1 MTDIVIKQVAVY
13 AENCIVEPVS
23 MVIQP
28 GKPMTLVGETGSGK
42 SLFAQAIMG
51 ALPEGLYATGTVEID
66 GQHYDL
72 QTDLHRLRM
81 LWGHRI
87 ASLPQE
93 PWLALDPTMRV
104 SAQVE
109 EGYRYVRGLPR
120 HDAKQAAAHALE
132 HLGLSHASARFPW
145 QLSGGMAQRV
155 CFAAAR
161 AGGATF
167 LIADEPTKGLDI
179 ARRDEMGRML
189 NTAVAR
195 GETLLTITH
204 DIALARQLGGD
215 VMVMYKGKVIEQ
227 GSAGLVLNHPQAPY
241 TRELLAAEP
250 HAWPTVSRETCDET
264 IVLQAEGLSLKRSG
278 KQLFNNVSLTFRA
291 GEIIGLYGESGCGK
305 SSLGDTLCGLIKP
318 DAGTVKRPGN
328 INKLR
333 YQKLYQ
339 DPSAIF
345 PPDILMAQV
354 IDDVLHLHRATVQR
368 RDELM
373 SQLGLAHDLLS
384 RPASGLSGGELQ
396 RFSLLR
402 VMLLDPVFLFAD
414 EPTSRLDPV
423 VQQQTL
429 ALLSELAIKQR
440 CAILLVSHDLALL
453 EKSAHRVI
461 SLVSLNQDFA
471 AAQVAS
477 ALT

>member
-1 MTDIVIKQVAVY
+1 MTGIVIKQVAVY
-13 AENCIVEPVS
+13 AEECIVEPMS

-51 ALPEGLYATGTVEID
+51 ALPEGLRATGTVEID
-66 GQHYDL
+66 GQRYDL
-72 QTDLHRLRM
+72 QTDLDRLHA

-93 PWLALDPTMRV
+93 PGLALDPTMRV
-104 SAQVE
+104 SAQVA
-109 EGYRYVRGLPR
+109 EGYRYVRGLAR
-120 HDAKQAAAHALE
+120 REAQHAAAQALDQ
-132 HLGLSHASARFPW
+132 LGLTHASARFPW

-161 AGGATF
+161 AGGATL
-167 LIADEPTKGLDI
+167 LIADEPTKGLDV
-179 ARRDEMGRML
+179 ARRDEMGNLL
-189 NTAVAR
+189 NTAVVQ

-204 DIALARQLGGD
+204 DIALARQLGGE
-215 VMVMYKGKVIEQ
+215 VMVMHKGKVVEQ
-227 GSAGLVLNHPQAPY
+227 GSAGQVLYRPQAHY
-241 TRELLAAEP
+241 TQLLLAADPE
-250 HAWPTVSRETCDET
+250 AWAPGSRVPCDET
-264 IVLQAEGLSLKRSG
+264 IVLQTEGLSLKRSG
-278 KQLFNNVSLTFRA
+278 KQLFHNASLIFRA
-291 GEIIGLYGESGCGK
+291 GEIVGLYGESGCGK
-305 SSLGDTLCGLIKP
+305 SSLGDTLCGLITP
-318 DAGTVKRPGN
+318 DSGRVVRPGAASR
-328 INKLR
+328 LR

-339 DPSAIF
+339 DPSTIF
-345 PPDILMAQV
+345 PSDIAMARV
-354 IDDVLHLHRATVQR
+354 IDDVLRLHHATVKR

-373 SQLGLAHDLLS
+373 AQLGLAHALLN

-429 ALLSELAIKQR
+429 ALISELATQQR
-440 CAILLVSHDLALL
+440 CAILLVSHDLTLL

-461 SLVSLNQDFA
+461 SLASLSQRGA
-471 AAQVAS
+471 TAHEAS
-477 ALT
+477 L